1 MPIKKSTKKV
11 TIGLSCLMLVAI
23 LLAGCA
29 PRTGGGATLAAAAD
43 GQDLLVDLPAIV
55 IDLDATGKATLGGV
69 PVTDLNPGLAALD
82 TLISAETIGMFV
94 ENNIQHLQITT
105 TPTGVDILVNGQ
117 AIPSVGWDG
126 ESLAGTQQ
134 LLGLLGNDGLAMLEG
149 ILPQIANVGV
159 GVVLRF
165 PLAQGAEAL
174 PLTSTEGS
182 IAEAVTQA
190 QEDFLAQA
198 GSPARINIPITY
210 ASDGTFSIGDL
221 TADELTVLVGAPI
234 ESLTLTA
241 EQVTQYTEMGLQ
253 TLTLATDSDGVR
265 MTLNGN
271 PLPHISWGEGKLA
284 YGLNL
289 ALQTGLVGAGGDMG
303 VLVERVLPI
312 IQTAQVNIQI
322 TFPE

>member
-1 MPIKKSTKKV
+1 M
-11 TIGLSCLMLVAI
+11 TIGLSCLLLAAV

-29 PRTGGGATLAAAAD
+29 PRTGGGETLAAATE

-55 IDLDATGKATLGGV
+55 IDLDATGKATLAGV

-82 TLISAETIGMFV
+82 TLIGPDTIGTFV

-105 TPTGVDILVNGQ
+105 TPTGITILVNGQ
-117 AIPSVGWDG
+117 AIPSIGWDG

-149 ILPQIANVGV
+149 ILPQITNVGV

-182 IAEAVTQA
+182 IAEAVAQA
-190 QEDFLAQA
+190 QEEFLAQA
-198 GSPARINIPITY
+198 GSPAIINIPITY

-221 TADELTVLVGAPI
+221 TADELTLLVGAPI

-241 EQVTQYTEMGLQ
+241 EQVAQYTEMGLQ
-253 TLTLATDSDGVR
+253 TLTLATDSEGVHG
-265 MTLNGN
+265 TLNGD

-289 ALQTGLVGAGGDMG
+289 ALQSGLIGAGSDMG
-303 VLVERVLPI
+303 VLVERLLPI

-322 TFPE
+322 TFPQ